1 MKLHRAHC
9 CVLTLAV
16 VASAMLCHTNAPA
29 QQQPSSD
36 AGQGNQTTSPAL
48 ANPTATINSVM
59 KDAPQNP
66 AAQRLAP
73 VAPPPIATAVDKLPV
88 DKLQAPKGFRI
99 EVYASGMTN
108 ARSIR
113 VGDEGTVFVG
123 SRLTD
128 KVYAIT
134 NKGGKREVK
143 PLLTGLYRP
152 NGIALHKGTL
162 YIAELSQISKID
174 DVESHLDNP
183 PKPQVIYSDLPK
195 DEPHGWK
202 FLAVGPD
209 ERLYFNIGA
218 PCNICMPPPANAQ
231 LRSIKLDGSD
241 PQVIARGIRQVVG
254 MDFHPVTKKLYFTEN
269 QRDWLSEDIPQDK
282 LNRLDHPGRDNFGFP
297 YCHQGNIAD
306 PEFGWGHNCDEFTQP
321 IALLGPHSAPL
332 GMRFYTGQMFPAE
345 YSNTIIIAR
354 HGSWNRTKVFGG
366 DIVVATLDKSGD
378 VESVKPFITGF
389 VQNNSYVAR
398 PADLEVM
405 KDGSLLI
412 SDDYNG
418 ALYHVTY
425 DNSRVS
431 GQR

>member
-1 MKLHRAHC
+1 MKIDRSRCYTLM
-9 CVLTLAV
+9 LTSMVSALLA
-16 VASAMLCHTNAPA
+16 TTDAPA
-29 QQQPSSD
+29 QQQPSPE
-36 AGQGNQTTSPAL
+36 AGPGNQTTTPAL
-48 ANPTATINSVM
+48 VNPSATVNSVM

-73 VAPPPIATAVDKLPV
+73 VAPPPIATAADKLPV
-88 DKLQAPKGFRI
+88 DTLQAPRGFKI
-99 EVYASGMTN
+99 EVYASGVTN

-113 VGDEGTVFVG
+113 VAENGTVFVG

-134 NKGGKREVK
+134 NKDGKRQVK
-143 PLLTGLYRP
+143 PLLMGLYRP

-174 DVESHLDNP
+174 DIENHLDNP

-254 MDFHPVTKKLYFTEN
+254 MDFHPVTKLLYFTEN

-332 GMRFYTGQMFPAE
+332 GMRFYTGHMFPAE
-345 YSNTIIIAR
+345 YSNAIFIAR
-354 HGSWNRTKVFGG
+354 HGSWNRTNIFGG
-366 DIVVATLDKSGD
+366 DIVAVTLDTDGN
-378 VESVKPFITGF
+378 VNSVKPFITGF
-389 VQNNSYVAR
+389 VQNTTYVAR
-398 PADLEVM
+398 PADVEVM
-405 KDGSLLI
+405 KDGSVLI

-418 ALYHVTY
+418 AIYRITY
-425 DNSRVS
+425 DASRVS
-431 GQR
+431 ETR

>member
-1 MKLHRAHC
+1 MKIDRSRC
-9 CVLTLAV
+9 CALTLAV
-16 VASAMLCHTNAPA
+16 MVSALLAATDAPA
-29 QQQPSSD
+29 QQQPSPG
-36 AGQGNQTTSPAL
+36 AGPGNQTTTPAL
-48 ANPTATINSVM
+48 VNPSATINSAM

-73 VAPPPIATAVDKLPV
+73 VAPPPIATAADKLPV
-88 DKLQAPKGFRI
+88 DKLQAPRGFKI
-99 EVYASGMTN
+99 EVYASGLSN

-113 VGDEGTVFVG
+113 VGEKGTVFVG

-134 NKGGKREVK
+134 NKDGKNQVK

-174 DVESHLDNP
+174 DIENHLDNP

-332 GMRFYTGQMFPAE
+332 GMRFYTGHMFPAE
-345 YSNTIIIAR
+345 YSNAIFIAR
-354 HGSWNRTKVFGG
+354 HGSWNRTNIFGG
-366 DIVVATLDKSGD
+366 DIVAVTLDTDGN
-378 VESVKPFITGF
+378 VNSVKPFITGF
-389 VQNNSYVAR
+389 VQSNTYVAR
-398 PADLEVM
+398 PADVEVM

-418 ALYHVTY
+418 AIYRVTY
-425 DNSRVS
+425 DASRVS
-431 GQR
+431 ETR